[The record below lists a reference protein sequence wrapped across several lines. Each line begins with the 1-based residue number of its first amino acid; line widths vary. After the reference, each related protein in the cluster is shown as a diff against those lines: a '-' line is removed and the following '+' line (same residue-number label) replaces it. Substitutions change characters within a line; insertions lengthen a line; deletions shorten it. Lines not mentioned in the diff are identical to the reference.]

1 MASPNAEKIKNK
13 WIQDP
18 ELLIEVGLVLAK
30 VSVKAKVNL
39 TQGEKAE
46 VFEALADA
54 IRTGDVTGI

>member
-1 MASPNAEKIKNK
+1 MASPNAEKIKEK

-18 ELLIEVGLVLAK
+18 ELLIEVGLVLTK

-46 VFEALADA
+46 VLEILADA